1 MVQDPSI
8 EAESAEPQSEIPQR
22 PNYDTLR
29 ADVEAWK
36 ADWIEYVRGEHG
48 DEAAKEAAQYLDE
61 RPWLCLKWFVDD
73 HTPKEQ
79 RESSI
84 PFL

>member
-1 MVQDPSI
+1 MQNPST
-8 EAESAEPQSEIPQR
+8 EAQATRPQNEVVQR
-22 PNYDTLR
+22 PNYDTLC

-36 ADWIEYVRGEHG
+36 ADWIGYVRGEYG
-48 DEAAKEAAQYLDE
+48 DEAAKEAEQYLDV

-73 HTPKEQ
+73 HTPQEQ
-79 RESSI
+79 RESPI